1 MFHTNRTFDVLYT
14 GYENDGSTV
23 IDADL
28 PVGACVC
35 TVEGASSIDSE
46 TGLQKVTRPATAN
59 LVRARKLIVAASD
72 NLINVNSIPNASAPT
87 KRKGGVVTVYDPCHP
102 ANQEVYA
109 LCATSV
115 EVYDSLVPAD
125 GSFALVDNDAADA
138 ADIEGAIVA
147 YARTANASGSNALTK
162 VRLMPQ

>member
-102 ANQEVYA
+102 ANQDHERSLANVSTASRYATLSCDSVGSLGSSGPSEV
-109 LCATSV
+109 CAAKPT
-115 EVYDSLVPAD
+115 
-125 GSFALVDNDAADA
+125 
-138 ADIEGAIVA
+138 
-147 YARTANASGSNALTK
+147 RTASVVSSAPK
-162 VRLMPQ
+162 VLDGY